1 MHYEPKYFAISP
13 YYYYYFQT
21 KESPPPSSLKVCV
34 KLSVCVII
42 LDKTVKVFSQT
53 QELIIIEQVGLQG
66 LLQYRV

>member
-1 MHYEPKYFAISP
+1 MNPNILRSPHIIIIIS
-13 YYYYYFQT
+13 
-21 KESPPPSSLKVCV
+21 KRKRAPPSSLKVCV

>member
-1 MHYEPKYFAISP
+1 MNPNILRSPHIIIIIS
-13 YYYYYFQT
+13 
-21 KESPPPSSLKVCV
+21 KRKRAPPPSSLKVCV